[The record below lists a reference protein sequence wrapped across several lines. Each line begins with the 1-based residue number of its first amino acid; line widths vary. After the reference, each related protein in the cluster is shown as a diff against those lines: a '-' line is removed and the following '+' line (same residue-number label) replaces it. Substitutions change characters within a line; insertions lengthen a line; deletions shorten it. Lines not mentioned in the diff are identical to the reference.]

1 MASSVITERAQRV
14 VEWLQ
19 QRSADYR
26 SVQGEATLESLQR
39 FRWFL
44 LPLVLLHLAFAW
56 QFGHYQA
63 PVGQPELLEW
73 ARSIASVHEVML
85 CIVGVLG
92 VLIEWSVRQ
101 HKPGHA
107 LAYALQLA
115 IASAYLIVGAV
126 LTLAD
131 LKVGAGAGVTTYLL
145 TSIVIAVMSLLRP
158 GVSIPLFGLVF
169 LFFNDGLMRLGLDSA
184 HLTSVRLL
192 TLSAPLL
199 SSVASIT
206 IWHQFVKATLLQRQL
221 SVRNEELLYLAHH
234 DVLTGLYNRRH
245 LTQEAES
252 ELARAAR
259 AHLPTSM
266 VIVDIDFFKKI
277 NDRYGHPAGDEV
289 LQQVANLLMVGVR
302 VTDVVARLGGEEF
315 VVLMPNT
322 ARSGAQ
328 ALAEKLRVSLE
339 QQALHIRQHRVPVTL
354 SAGVSVLAA
363 GQAGTFEALY
373 AAADKALYAAKIN
386 GRNRVECGEIRP
398 YALADDQG
406 EVQ

>member
-1 MASSVITERAQRV
+1 MTTDWAQRLA
-14 VEWLQ
+14 ECLRK
-19 QRSADYR
+19 RSGDYR
-26 SVQGEATLESLQR
+26 SVQGDATLESLRR
-39 FRWFL
+39 FRWFM

-63 PVGQPELLEW
+63 PVGNPELMEW
-73 ARSIASVHEVML
+73 ARSIAWAHEVML

-92 VLIEWSVRQ
+92 ILIEWSVRQ

-107 LAYALQLA
+107 VAYGLQLA
-115 IASAYLIVGAV
+115 IASAYLVLGAV

-131 LKVGAGAGVTTYLL
+131 VKVGAGAGVATYLL
-145 TSIVIAVMSLLRP
+145 TSIVISVMSLLRP
-158 GVSIPLFGLVF
+158 GVSIPLFVVVF
-169 LFFNDGLMRLGLDSA
+169 LFFNDALMRLGLDSA

-199 SSVASIT
+199 SSVASFT
-206 IWHQFVKATLLQRQL
+206 IWHQYVKATLLQRQL
-221 SVRNEELLYLAHH
+221 SARNEELLYLAQH

-245 LTQEAES
+245 LTQEAEA

-302 VTDVVARLGGEEF
+302 ATDVVARLGGEEF
-315 VVLMPNT
+315 MVLMPNT
-322 ARSGAQ
+322 ARAGAL

-339 QQALHIRQHRVPVTL
+339 QQALHARQHRVPVTL

-363 GQAGTFEALY
+363 GQTGTFETLY
-373 AAADKALYAAKIN
+373 AAADKALYAAKTQ
-386 GRNRVECGEIRP
+386 GRNRVELGEIRP
-398 YALADDQG
+398 YASEDQQG
-406 EVQ
+406 DVH